1 MNYSG
6 LQMAT
11 FGSPAP
17 SLPSVAGSASL
28 NVPLEEAARRRQ
40 LRREQKKK
48 QRKEQ
53 EARRRVQE
61 GDVIAPVAPSAHA
74 GAARGHDG
82 DDDDDD
88 DDDDDG
94 MSLSDELYK
103 EAAMRAEAAAQ
114 LDIPRG
120 VRKMEQVTRT
130 WKPATILVVWIGMM
144 LLAVAL
150 SLDSLTVSSYQPYA
164 LSEFKSHSMLPAIST
179 IQNILTAA
187 TKPIVAKIADA
198 SGRAEALSVSLVSI
212 VLGFAIN
219 AASRN
224 MGTMAAGHVFYSF
237 GQVGIVF
244 LQQILAADTTT
255 LENRSVFG
263 ALLYSPPI
271 FTAWIGGPM
280 VQALVP
286 AHWRWGYAIWVI
298 VVPVVSI
305 PLLVSIWRYQSTR
318 EKTPE
323 DSVADSVIVKLA
335 QADLPGLLLFVTGLV
350 LLLLPMTLAARYDNG
365 WASPLIIVMVVAGT
379 ACFTAFVWYEA
390 YEAPYPILPLYL
402 AKSRTVAAACLTEA
416 FFFLSYYLW
425 QPYFYSFLV
434 VVNGLSPKAATNVMT
449 SQAVAAA
456 VAGLAAASVVKFTG
470 NCKWV
475 IVTGTLV
482 KLVGGGLMMRYTNM
496 DATLAQ
502 IVISQIIA
510 GGGFG
515 MMSIVAQTAA
525 QSVAAHQDVANVT
538 MLYETARAIGGAIGN
553 AIAGSIWT
561 RLLLT
566 KLKAHLPR
574 VTESSAIGIRDSLTV
589 ATSFAMG
596 SPERVAINQSYTEV
610 MRILLIAS
618 IAFLALSFLTSLA
631 IENVNLKAID
641 EDSAQRGVIGRSNL
655 GAWCERMY
663 TGKRRVI
670 KS

>member
-1 MNYSG
+1 MNYPG

-11 FGSPAP
+11 FGSPVPA
-17 SLPSVAGSASL
+17 LPSVAGSAST
-28 NVPLEEAARRRQ
+28 NVSLEEAARRRQ
-40 LRREQKKK
+40 LRREQKQK
-48 QRKEQ
+48 QKEEQ
-53 EARRRVQE
+53 EAGRVQE
-61 GDVIAPVAPSAHA
+61 GGDVIAPVAPSAHT

-82 DDDDDD
+82 GADDDD

-94 MSLSDELYK
+94 KSLGKLYK

-114 LDIPRG
+114 LDVPRG

-130 WKPATILVVWIGMM
+130 WKPAGILVAWIGMM

-212 VLGFAIN
+212 VLGFTIN

-224 MGTMAAGHVFYSF
+224 LATMAAGHVFYSI
-237 GQVGIVF
+237 GQVGVVF

-255 LENRSVFG
+255 LENRSAFG
-263 ALLYSPPI
+263 ALLHSPPI
-271 FTAWIGGPM
+271 FTAWIAGPM

-286 AHWRWGYAIWVI
+286 AHWRWGYAMWAI

-305 PLLVSIWRYQSTR
+305 PLLVSIWRHQSTR

-323 DSVADSVIVKLA
+323 DSVADGVIVKLA

-365 WASPLIIVMVVAGT
+365 WASPLIIAMVVAG
-379 ACFTAFVWYEA
+379 AVCFTAFVWYQV

-402 AKSRTVAAACLTEA
+402 ARSKTVAAACLTEA
-416 FFFLSYYLW
+416 FFYLSYYLW

-434 VVNGLSPKAATNVMT
+434 VVNGLSPKAATNIMT

-456 VAGLAAASVVKFTG
+456 VAGLAAAFVVKFTG

-475 IVTGTLV
+475 VVTGTLV
-482 KLVGGGLMMRYTNM
+482 KLIGGGLMMRYSNL

-502 IVISQIIA
+502 IVISQVIA
-510 GGGFG
+510 GGGSG
-515 MMSIVAQTAA
+515 MISIVAQTAA
-525 QSVAAHQDVANVT
+525 QSVARHQDVANVT

-561 RLLLT
+561 KLLLA
-566 KLKAHLPR
+566 KLESHLPR
-574 VTESSAIGIRDSLTV
+574 ASESSAIGIRDSLTV

-596 SPERVAINQSYTEV
+596 SPERAAISQSYTEV

-618 IAFLALSFLTSLA
+618 IAFLALSFLASLA

-641 EDSAQRGVIGRSNL
+641 QETAQRGVIGRSNF
-655 GAWCERMY
+655 GAWWERMY
-663 TGKRRVI
+663 TGERRVT